1 MAGMTRPTPIPL
13 RPDRY
18 ALEHEQRR
26 SLTRAITAIAL
37 AGTTRSPST
46 VLKSAWPYDDAAGLI
61 LRAAVSPTLTS
72 TYPAFQAATVLPNL
86 APASAAIRL
95 FNASLTLDM
104 AGINTVRV
112 PHAVTVP
119 APIFVPEG
127 SAAPTV
133 QLSLA
138 ATDVGPVRKILIL
151 AAVTS
156 ELENATPETASA
168 VVGRILSNA
177 VTKSLDAIAFGTAAA
192 DSAKPAGLLNG
203 VSALPASTASGV
215 IAAAEDIGA
224 MAGAMAA
231 AGVDPEGM
239 ILVAAP
245 QQAVALKLM
254 AAQKFDNEI
263 FGTPVLADG
272 TVVGFARGAV
282 AAAFDGAPSVEASK
296 EALVHFE
303 DTTPLAISTPG
314 SPNTVAAPT
323 RSAFQQDMLI
333 IRVRAKATWA
343 VIAPG
348 GVQVITNTKW

>member
-1 MAGMTRPTPIPL
+1 MNARTPIPL
-13 RPDRY
+13 RPDRF

-26 SLTRAITAIAL
+26 SLVRACTAMAL
-37 AGTTRSPST
+37 AGPTRSASA
-46 VLKSAWPYDDAAGLI
+46 VLKSAWPNDDAASLI

-72 TYPAFQAATVLPNL
+72 NYPTFQAASVLPNL
-86 APASAAIRL
+86 APQSAAIRL
-95 FNASLTLDM
+95 FNASMVLDM
-104 AGINTVRV
+104 AGVNTVRV

-119 APIFVPEG
+119 GPIFVPEG
-127 SAAPTV
+127 APAPTV
-133 QLSLA
+133 QISLA

-151 AAVTS
+151 AAVSS

-168 VVGRILSNA
+168 VIGRVLSNA
-177 VTKSLDAIAFGTAAA
+177 ATKSLDSVAFGSAAA

-203 VSALPASTASGV
+203 TPTLTASTATGV
-215 IAAAEDIGA
+215 EAIAEDIGA
-224 MAGAMAA
+224 MAAAMAA

-245 QQAVALKLM
+245 QQAVALKLL
-254 AAQKFDNEI
+254 AGPKFDNPV
-263 FGTPVLADG
+263 FGTTALADG
-272 TVVGFARGAV
+272 TVAAFAQGAV
-282 AAAFDGAPSVEASK
+282 AAAFDGSPTVEASK
-296 EALVHFE
+296 EAVVHFE
-303 DTTPLAISTPG
+303 DTTPLAIGTPG

-348 GVQVITNTKW
+348 GAQQITGVKW

>member
-138 ATDVGPVRKILIL
+138 ATDVGPVRKIDPGRGHLR
-151 AAVTS
+151 ARERHAGNS
-156 ELENATPETASA
+156 ERRRWPDF
-168 VVGRILSNA
+168 VQRR
-177 VTKSLDAIAFGTAAA
+177 DQIA
-192 DSAKPAGLLNG
+192 
-203 VSALPASTASGV
+203 
-215 IAAAEDIGA
+215 
-224 MAGAMAA
+224 
-231 AGVDPEGM
+231 
-239 ILVAAP
+239 
-245 QQAVALKLM
+245 
-254 AAQKFDNEI
+254 
-263 FGTPVLADG
+263 
-272 TVVGFARGAV
+272 
-282 AAAFDGAPSVEASK
+282 
-296 EALVHFE
+296 
-303 DTTPLAISTPG
+303 
-314 SPNTVAAPT
+314 
-323 RSAFQQDMLI
+323 
-333 IRVRAKATWA
+333 
-343 VIAPG
+343 
-348 GVQVITNTKW
+348 